1 MRREERRNLRR
12 TRKNHRHTFWFLSFF
27 FLPGWRRA
35 ETENS
40 RRWENM
46 IFFLLVSLTFDVV
59 YPIGIIVT
67 TFRFLFRSVPL
78 ARSLSF
84 LSHFISLLF
93 FINLNYIQL
102 SVSHTRLLENH
113 QYIYANFSDFANFKS
128 LKLKP
133 CARIKKKNFCD
144 TFILS
149 EFPIWRK
156 WRFASN
162 LL

>member
-1 MRREERRNLRR
+1 
-12 TRKNHRHTFWFLSFF
+12 
-27 FLPGWRRA
+27 
-35 ETENS
+35 
-40 RRWENM
+40 M

-128 LKLKP
+128 VKLKP
-133 CARIKKKNFCD
+133 CARIKKKNFVIPLYFRSFLFD
-144 TFILS
+144 ANDDSL
-149 EFPIWRK
+149 PIYYRFSKFRK
-156 WRFASN
+156 VKVLIFQNS
-162 LL
+162 